1 MSEPV
6 MLCKK
11 RSGMLSAAD
20 RRAKAII
27 DKMSL
32 GECAYVQIRRARN
45 PKLHRKF
52 FALVQFAFDN
62 WRVQD
67 APAAQNIE
75 RFRKDLTIAAGFY
88 DVVLGIDGQTHL
100 EAKSIAWDKM
110 GEEEFTPL
118 YEQVVEVLARG
129 FIPGMTRAQAE
140 RFAAEL
146 ESF

>member
-6 MLCKK
+6 LLCKK
-11 RSGMLSAAD
+11 RSGMLSPAD
-20 RRAKAII
+20 ARARSIVQH
-27 DKMSL
+27 MSL
-32 GECAYVQIRRARN
+32 GECAYAQIRRARN

-62 WRVQD
+62 WRVHD
-67 APAAQNIE
+67 APAAQNID

-88 DVVLGIDGQTHL
+88 EVVLGIDGKSHL

-118 YEQVVEVLARG
+118 YEKVVEVLAEG
-129 FIPGMTRAQAE
+129 FIPGMTPAQAE
-140 RFAAEL
+140 RFAMEL
-146 ESF
+146 EAF